1 MRIEF
6 NRTGAERKALV
17 QAMGEI
23 LEVKPK
29 YLGMPTAAYQ
39 VDYFHID
46 KNGGVEF
53 DDRADSEEIENLL
66 ERLEER
72 GIIAVPAET
81 AQEADTEE
89 ESTDVEN
96 KTDGPETAPQGA
108 EVGLTV
114 AVPLGMVL
122 CGNLTKLLEA
132 KGSLIKKA
140 LGIDDLRIEIDEEK
154 VSFPWF
160 SETPDAESAKAYTH
174 FISALCEMSR
184 NQKRI
189 TAKEKAVD
197 NEKYAF
203 RCFLLRL
210 GFIGTEY
217 KGERKILLKNLFGSS
232 AFKNGERKE
241 AADNEVSE

>member
-1 MRIEF
+1 MRFEF

-46 KNGGVEF
+46 KTGAVEF

-66 ERLEER
+66 ERLAER
-72 GIIAVPAET
+72 GIVAATAT
-81 AQEADTEE
+81 AQEADTAE
-89 ESTDVEN
+89 ESADAEN
-96 KTDGPETAPQGA
+96 NAEEPETEAQGA
-108 EVGLTV
+108 DLGLTV
-114 AVPLGMVL
+114 AVPLSMVL

-217 KGERKILLKNLFGSS
+217 KGERKILLKNLSGSS

-241 AADNEVSE
+241 AANDEVSE